1 MPVLN
6 PGWTD
11 VANLIG
17 IATIIIVWILAS
29 AWKRRRALETVQSA
43 IDRGQQLDAAT
54 VRLLLGGETQ
64 AEVKSDLLI
73 HACIWSA
80 LGAGFVLWSIVGF
93 DEAHGV
99 FLGLGGLL
107 LCLGGGL
114 FAASRLA
121 YRKDSGA
128 DAAE

>member
-17 IATIIIVWILAS
+17 IATILIVWILAA
-29 AWKRRRALETVQSA
+29 AWRRRRALETVQSA
-43 IDRGQQLDAAT
+43 IERGQPLDAAT
-54 VRLLLGGETQ
+54 VRLLLGGKTAAEGRRDLTIQ
-64 AEVKSDLLI
+64 ACVWL
-73 HACIWSA
+73 AF
-80 LGAGFVLWSIVGF
+80 GAGFVVFGLIGF
-93 DEAHGV
+93 AEMHTV
-99 FLGLGGLL
+99 FIGIGALL